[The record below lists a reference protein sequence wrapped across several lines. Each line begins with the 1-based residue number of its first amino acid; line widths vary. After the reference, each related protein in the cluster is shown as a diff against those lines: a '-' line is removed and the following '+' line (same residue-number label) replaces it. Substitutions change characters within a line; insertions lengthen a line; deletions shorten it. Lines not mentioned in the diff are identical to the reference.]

1 MIVCENIKKS
11 FGENIVIDGFTHT
24 FAEGSR
30 CCIMGPSGCGK
41 TTLARILLGTLPP
54 DSGTVTGAPAKKAA
68 VFQEDRLFERFTAY
82 GNIAAVCKSKS
93 KTEILSILAALGL
106 DKSAALCPVK
116 ELSGGMRRRVAIARA
131 LAVVAPLVI
140 MDEPF
145 SGLDTENHS
154 AAAGVIL
161 EYTAGSTLIVVT
173 HDTGDAELLGA
184 ETVYIG

>member
-68 VFQEDRLFERFTAY
+68 VFQEDRLFE
-82 GNIAAVCKSKS
+82 
-93 KTEILSILAALGL
+93 ALHRLRQYCRGVQKQKQNRNTF
-106 DKSAALCPVK
+106 DPC
-116 ELSGGMRRRVAIARA
+116 RARA
-131 LAVVAPLVI
+131 
-140 MDEPF
+140 
-145 SGLDTENHS
+145 G
-154 AAAGVIL
+154 
-161 EYTAGSTLIVVT
+161 
-173 HDTGDAELLGA
+173 
-184 ETVYIG
+184 

>member
-1 MIVCENIKKS
+1 
-11 FGENIVIDGFTHT
+11 
-24 FAEGSR
+24 
-30 CCIMGPSGCGK
+30 
-41 TTLARILLGTLPP
+41 
-54 DSGTVTGAPAKKAA
+54 
-68 VFQEDRLFERFTAY
+68 
-82 GNIAAVCKSKS
+82 
-93 KTEILSILAALGL
+93 
-106 DKSAALCPVK
+106 
-116 ELSGGMRRRVAIARA
+116 
-131 LAVVAPLVI
+131 

>member
-11 FGENIVIDGFTHT
+11 FGEKTVIDGFTHT

-41 TTLARILLGTLPP
+41 TTLARILLGTLAP
-54 DSGTVTGAPAKKAA
+54 DGGTVAGTPAKKAA

-82 GNIAAVCKSKS
+82 GNIAAVCKGKS
-93 KTEILSILAALGL
+93 KAEILSLLALLGL
-106 DKSAALCPVK
+106 DRHAALRPVR

-131 LAVVAPLVI
+131 LAIDAPLVI

-145 SGLDTENHS
+145 SGLDTDNHS
-154 AAAGVIL
+154 AAAKVIL

-173 HDTGDAELLGA
+173 HDTEDAALLDAE
-184 ETVYIG
+184 TIHIG